1 MPFTTL
7 SGLNHKNFHSF
18 QALSGPLITRMFI
31 PFINSISFTIPIW
44 HGLTGRGPIP
54 PYPLSL
60 LSPWEETLINE
71 VQLRPS
77 PTWPLLPYP
86 RVSNAKHTHV
96 KKKSLNTIQQ
106 DFNNASKKNN
116 NTKWKSSQITPHA
129 SKQQRKPTQH
139 KMQKLAWTSIEE
151 VNTRAKYP
159 TFIQE
164 WWQQWRFEKSFSLSF
179 FNPSLKVEIGWQT
192 QIPSKIY

>member
-1 MPFTTL
+1 ML
-7 SGLNHKNFHSF
+7 
-18 QALSGPLITRMFI
+18 I
-31 PFINSISFTIPIW
+31 PFINSIFFTIPIW

-96 KKKSLNTIQQ
+96 KIPQYKQQ
-106 DFNNASKKNN
+106 DLNDASKNNN
-116 NTKWKSSQITPHA
+116 NTKWNPPQINPHA
-129 SKQQRKPTQH
+129 SKQQEHPQH
-139 KMQKLAWTSIEE
+139 KMQRLTWTSIEE
-151 VNTRAKYP
+151 VTQEQSILPSSKSDGNNGGLRRAFPYP
-159 TFIQE
+159 SSI
-164 WWQQWRFEKSFSLSF
+164 L
-179 FNPSLKVEIGWQT
+179 L
-192 QIPSKIY
+192 